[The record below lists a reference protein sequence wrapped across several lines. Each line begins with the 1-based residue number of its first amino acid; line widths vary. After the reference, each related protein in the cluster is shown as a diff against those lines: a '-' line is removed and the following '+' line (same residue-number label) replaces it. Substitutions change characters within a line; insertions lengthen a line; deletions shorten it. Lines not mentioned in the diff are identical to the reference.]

1 MAVEDFFKR
10 VIINPRERP
19 NSGDLNRL
27 QDRTQESIRLL
38 ANAVHGEANGS
49 VPLLNPATRTFAQA
63 PNGFASASFQVSPDP
78 GAAPY
83 GLLITPGF
91 GFAPT
96 GPASATDY
104 SGANGLNWDSG
115 NWAPLVLSA
124 FQQGISVPSV
134 PSAGHSRIDII
145 EVRAN
150 YRANDPATVGVFN
163 PATEVFD
170 PTVLAKSFSWD
181 LLGLTGSVNAPN
193 PSTAAISYKVGVD
206 HTGGISGATEPA
218 VTPGYMKIARINL
231 DGAVASIT
239 SSLIADLRRP
249 IWPNAMAQVS
259 GLAAIPGT
267 AAGLGS
273 ESLASIELPPGVVV
287 KMGYYNNTPPAA
299 GESYSVDFFI
309 IGAGLVPRTA
319 TRFSASVTS
328 ASTNPV
334 CPVVTSTVYL
344 TVDAAL
350 QGLLAGSDPNYT
362 VVNGTYTFPLG
373 TKVALLSVKVL
384 EPTGAALSSTQD
396 IFFHANLCLA

>member
-49 VPLLNPATRTFAQA
+49 VPLLNPGTRTFAQA
-63 PNGFASASFQVSPDP
+63 PNGFPSASFQVNPDP
-78 GAAPY
+78 TATPY
-83 GLLITPGF
+83 GLIITPGF

-96 GPASATDY
+96 SPASAVDY
-104 SGANGLNWDSG
+104 SGANGVNWDSG

-150 YRANDPATVGVFN
+150 YRANEPATVGIFN
-163 PATEVFD
+163 PSTEVFD
-170 PTVLAKSFSWD
+170 PTVLAKSFNWD
-181 LLGLTGSVNAPN
+181 LLGLTGTVNAPN

-206 HTGGISGATEPA
+206 YTGGISGATEPA

-231 DGAVASIT
+231 DGAVAAIT
-239 SSLIADLRRP
+239 SDLIADLRRP

-259 GLAAIPGT
+259 GQAVIPGT
-267 AAGLGS
+267 SSGFGS
-273 ESLASIELPPGVVV
+273 ENLSAVQLPPGVIV
-287 KMGYYNNTPPAA
+287 KMVYRNDVAPSTGT
-299 GESYSVDFFI
+299 SYAIDFYI
-309 IGAGLVPRTA
+309 IGAGLVPRTTTSFGVAVTPA
-319 TRFSASVTS
+319 TFEARCAGINSAVFQ
-328 ASTNPV
+328 
-334 CPVVTSTVYL
+334 
-344 TVDAAL
+344 TVDATL
-350 QGLLAGSDPNYT
+350 QTRLAGGDANYT

-373 TKVALLSVKVL
+373 TKVAHFNTVL
-384 EPTGAALSSTQD
+384 YSPSGSALGPTERL
-396 IFFHANLCLA
+396 FFHANLCLA